1 MKTQEDHFLSGKT
14 ELDKVKNIHEYISK
28 LASFVFR
35 CVKLIFG
42 LLHLPTGAVFERG
55 CTNGT
60 FVCTA
65 DIHQRTLG
73 QHKRPWSHPTAL
85 NTCEVNCCLLY
96 PQLRGIALTLTSNC
110 GLCYFVHSQQEQ
122 QYSTYLTHEADCHGL
137 CVYRI
142 TFRYFSNIPRSSPQS
157 PLDPPLDIFSR

>member
-55 CTNGT
+55 CTSGT
-60 FVCTA
+60 
-65 DIHQRTLG
+65 
-73 QHKRPWSHPTAL
+73 
-85 NTCEVNCCLLY
+85 
-96 PQLRGIALTLTSNC
+96 
-110 GLCYFVHSQQEQ
+110 
-122 QYSTYLTHEADCHGL
+122 
-137 CVYRI
+137 
-142 TFRYFSNIPRSSPQS
+142 
-157 PLDPPLDIFSR
+157 